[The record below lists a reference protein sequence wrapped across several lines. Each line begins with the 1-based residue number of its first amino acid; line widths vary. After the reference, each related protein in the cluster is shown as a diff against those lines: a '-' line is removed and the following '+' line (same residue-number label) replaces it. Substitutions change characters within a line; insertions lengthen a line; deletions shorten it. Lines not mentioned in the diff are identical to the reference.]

1 MSVAEEAVIDI
12 FDDAFQRDPYDTIRR
27 AREKAR
33 VARDPFG
40 SMIPLRIEDFE
51 AVATDGRFSAFGDQ
65 LAQMLGLEPG
75 PAYDW
80 LAGSLMFLDPPDH
93 TRIRGLVRKEFT
105 PRRVAELAPA
115 ILATTDRL
123 LDAVLPSGG
132 MEFIEAFASQ
142 LPLITVCQLLGVPT
156 TDWRL
161 LRDWSARLLPNHP
174 REAPRA
180 DRAAR
185 EFRDYVQ
192 DLIDQRRRRPAGD
205 LVTALAG
212 ATGAGQLSDEEL
224 WILIVLLVFAGN
236 DTTMGLLANA
246 IYLLLRHPD
255 QLRLVRT
262 DPERYVGP
270 AIEEILRFEP
280 PVSGDGR
287 IARED
292 VQFGPLNIKAGQMLR
307 LMPTAVNRDPVR
319 FADPDVFD
327 IQRFPDKHMS
337 FGWGMHL
344 CLGATLARAEARIA
358 IPRILARLDDL
369 ELATADATWAA
380 TRGRTLE
387 SLPLAFS
394 SADRSIGERTEP

>member
-1 MSVAEEAVIDI
+1 MSVAEEVVIDI
-12 FDDAFQRDPYDTIRR
+12 FDDAFQRAPYDTIRR
-27 AREKAR
+27 AREQAR

-40 SMIPLRIEDFE
+40 SMILLRIEDFE

-105 PRRVAELAPA
+105 PRRVAELEPA

-161 LRDWSARLLPNHP
+161 LRDWSACLLPNHP
-174 REAPRA
+174 GEAPRA

-192 DLIDQRRRRPAGD
+192 DLIHQRRRRSAGD

-212 ATGAGQLSDEEL
+212 ATGAGQLSDDEL

-262 DPERYVGP
+262 DPERSGGP
-270 AIEEILRFEP
+270 ALEAILRVEP
-280 PVSGDGR
+280 PGSGGGR
-287 IARED
+287 LGRAVGVPVD
-292 VQFGPLNIKAGQMLR
+292 HGVVAGQMLR
-307 LMPTAVNRDPVR
+307 LMPTAVNRDPAR
-319 FADPDVFD
+319 FTDPDVFD

-369 ELATADATWAA
+369 ELTTADAAWAA

-394 SADRSIGERTEP
+394 SAARSIGERPES

>member
-1 MSVAEEAVIDI
+1 
-12 FDDAFQRDPYDTIRR
+12 
-27 AREKAR
+27 
-33 VARDPFG
+33 
-40 SMIPLRIEDFE
+40 MIPLRIEDFE
-51 AVATDGRFSAFGDQ
+51 ALATDGRFSAFGDQ

-80 LAGSLMFLDPPDH
+80 LAGSL
-93 TRIRGLVRKEFT
+93 
-105 PRRVAELAPA
+105 
-115 ILATTDRL
+115 
-123 LDAVLPSGG
+123 PSGG
-132 MEFIEAFASQ
+132 VEFIEAFASQ

-174 REAPRA
+174 GEAPRA

-270 AIEEILRFEP
+270 AIEEVLRFEP

-287 IARED
+287 IA
-292 VQFGPLNIKAGQMLR
+292 QTLKLIQ
-307 LMPTAVNRDPVR
+307 TA
-319 FADPDVFD
+319 
-327 IQRFPDKHMS
+327 
-337 FGWGMHL
+337 
-344 CLGATLARAEARIA
+344 
-358 IPRILARLDDL
+358 
-369 ELATADATWAA
+369 
-380 TRGRTLE
+380 
-387 SLPLAFS
+387 
-394 SADRSIGERTEP
+394 

>member
-1 MSVAEEAVIDI
+1 
-12 FDDAFQRDPYDTIRR
+12 
-27 AREKAR
+27 
-33 VARDPFG
+33 
-40 SMIPLRIEDFE
+40 
-51 AVATDGRFSAFGDQ
+51 
-65 LAQMLGLEPG
+65 
-75 PAYDW
+75 
-80 LAGSLMFLDPPDH
+80 
-93 TRIRGLVRKEFT
+93 
-105 PRRVAELAPA
+105 
-115 ILATTDRL
+115 
-123 LDAVLPSGG
+123 
-132 MEFIEAFASQ
+132 
-142 LPLITVCQLLGVPT
+142 
-156 TDWRL
+156 
-161 LRDWSARLLPNHP
+161 
-174 REAPRA
+174 
-180 DRAAR
+180 
-185 EFRDYVQ
+185 
-192 DLIDQRRRRPAGD
+192 
-205 LVTALAG
+205 
-212 ATGAGQLSDEEL
+212 
-224 WILIVLLVFAGN
+224 VLLVFAGN

-262 DPERYVGP
+262 DPERYAGP

-287 IARED
+287 IAGED

-394 SADRSIGERTEP
+394 SADRSIGKRAKP